1 MGKELSSSEV
11 SGSFSRQGNTA
22 PSQASQPTT
31 VQGTSQKGKA
41 AEQSNQPGT
50 SKGTKAVPSKPFQ
63 GKGGNVPKPG
73 QKPNP
78 QGNRQRK

>member
-1 MGKELSSSEV
+1 M
-11 SGSFSRQGNTA
+11 NTA

-73 QKPNP
+73 QKPAIPRATANASRI
-78 QGNRQRK
+78 GARLSLFHEH